1 MLNKLYNH
9 IEKAL
14 PPKRYQHTLGVIKVA
29 VSLAKQYGINEHRAE
44 IAALLHDVSK
54 CMSLEELHSYIDCD
68 ETLKYYGTMGELL
81 HGFAGSV
88 YAKQELGIYDED
100 ILSAIKYHTIGRR
113 GMTTLEKIIYIA
125 DAIEPNRDYP
135 NVDFIREKAKTCI
148 NDAILFEVDRKL
160 KYLLK
165 IDATIHPN
173 TVDMRN
179 CILGELKNKGSKIYE

>member
-1 MLNKLYNH
+1 MLTKLYDH
-9 IEKAL
+9 VKKAL
-14 PPKRYQHTLGVIKVA
+14 PPKRYQHTLGVVEAAI
-29 VSLAKQYGINEHRAE
+29 SLAKEYDINIHRAE

-54 CMSLEELHSYIDCD
+54 CMTLEELHSYIDCD

-88 YAKQELGIYDED
+88 YAKKELGIYDED

-125 DAIEPNRDYP
+125 DAIEPNRTYP
-135 NVDFIREKAKTCI
+135 NVDLIREKAKTCI
-148 NDAILFEVDRKL
+148 NEAILFEVDRKL
-160 KYLLK
+160 KYLLE

-179 CILGELKNKGSKIYE
+179 CILGELKK

>member
-1 MLNKLYNH
+1 MLSKLYDH
-9 IEKAL
+9 IEKSL
-14 PPKRYQHTLGVIKVA
+14 PPKRYQHTLGVIEVA
-29 VSLAKQYGINEHRAE
+29 VSLAKEYDINVHRAE

-54 CMSLEELHSYIDCD
+54 CMTLEELHTYVECD

-135 NVDFIREKAKTCI
+135 NVDSIREKAKTLI

-165 IDATIHPN
+165 IDAPIHPN

-179 CILGELKNKGSKIYE
+179 CILGELKK

>member
-9 IEKAL
+9 IKNAL
-14 PPKRYQHTLGVIKVA
+14 PPKRYNHTLGVIKVA
-29 VSLAKQYGINEHRAE
+29 KGLARQYDVNEHRAE

-54 CMSLEELHSYIDCD
+54 CMSLEELHFYVDCD

-88 YAKQELGIYDED
+88 YAKKELGIYDED

-113 GMTTLEKIIYIA
+113 GMTTLEKIIYIS
-125 DAIEPNRDYP
+125 DAIEPNRNYP
-135 NVDFIREKAKTCI
+135 EVDIIRDKAKNCI

-165 IDATIHPN
+165 IEATIHPN

-179 CILGELKNKGSKIYE
+179 CILDEINKS

>member
-1 MLNKLYNH
+1 MLNKLYDH
-9 IEKAL
+9 IKKSL
-14 PPKRYQHTLGVIKVA
+14 PPKRYQHTLGVIEVA
-29 VSLAKQYGINEHRAE
+29 ISLAKQYDVNEHRAE

-54 CMSLEELHSYIDCD
+54 CMTLKELHSYIDCD
-68 ETLKYYGTMGELL
+68 ETLKYYGDIGELL
-81 HGFAGSV
+81 HGFAGSI
-88 YAKQELGIYDED
+88 YAKKELGICDED

-125 DAIEPNRDYP
+125 DATEPNRNYP
-135 NVDFIREKAKTCI
+135 NVDLIREKAKTCI

-165 IDATIHPN
+165 IDAIIHPN

-179 CILGELKNKGSKIYE
+179 CILGELKK

>member
-1 MLNKLYNH
+1 MLNKLYDH
-9 IEKAL
+9 IETSL
-14 PPKRYQHTLGVIKVA
+14 PPKRYQHTLGVIEVA
-29 VSLAKQYGINEHRAE
+29 VSLAKQHDINEHCAE

-54 CMSLEELHSYIDCD
+54 CMSLEELHSYVECD

-88 YAKQELGIYDED
+88 YAKKELGIHDED

-135 NVDFIREKAKTCI
+135 NVDLIREKAKTCI
-148 NDAILFEVDRKL
+148 NDAILLEVDRKL
-160 KYLLK
+160 K
-165 IDATIHPN
+165 
-173 TVDMRN
+173 
-179 CILGELKNKGSKIYE
+179 

>member
-1 MLNKLYNH
+1 MLNKLYDH
-9 IEKAL
+9 IKNAL
-14 PPKRYQHTLGVIKVA
+14 PPKRYKHTLGVVEVA
-29 VSLAKQYGINEHRAE
+29 ISLAKEYNVNEHRAE

-54 CMSLEELHSYIDCD
+54 CMNLKELHHYVDCD
-68 ETLKYYGTMGELL
+68 ETLRYYGDIGELL

-88 YAKQELGIYDED
+88 YAKKELGIYDVD
-100 ILSAIKYHTIGRR
+100 ILNSIKYHTIGRR

-135 NVDFIREKAKTCI
+135 NVDLIREKAKTCI

-179 CILGELKNKGSKIYE
+179 CILGELNKN

>member
-1 MLNKLYNH
+1 MLNQLYDH
-9 IEKAL
+9 IKKSL
-14 PPKRYQHTLGVIKVA
+14 PPKRYQHTLGVIDVA
-29 VSLAKQYGINEHRAE
+29 VSLAKQYKINENRAE

-54 CMSLEELHSYIDCD
+54 CMDLEELRSYVECD
-68 ETLKYYGTMGELL
+68 ETLKYYGDMGELL
-81 HGFAGSV
+81 HGFAGSI

-125 DAIEPNRDYP
+125 DAIEPNRNYP
-135 NVDFIREKAKTCI
+135 HVDLIREKASTCI

-160 KYLLK
+160 KYLLE
-165 IDATIHPN
+165 IDAPIHPN

-179 CILGELKNKGSKIYE
+179 CILGELKK